1 MAKIT
6 VLGECMVELSPE
18 APTLAEGDGGAPLY
32 RMGFA
37 GDTFNT
43 AIYMARLGDAVAYCT
58 ALGQGDPFSEGV
70 LATMRREAMDTR
82 LIRQVE
88 NRLPGL
94 YAIVLDEHG
103 ERKFHYW
110 RERAPIR
117 DLFSA
122 HTADQLIEAAKA
134 SDLIYLS
141 GVTLAVIG
149 DIGRARLKD
158 ILAYV
163 HSLGVAVALDFNYRP
178 ALWPNAEAAR
188 AALDGVVPSCRYVS
202 LSSEDSRPLY
212 DREAEDLAG
221 EWAAAGTEVVAR
233 DESHAVN
240 VHRPDGR
247 TATLA
252 PGRVKAVDTTG
263 AGDSFNAAYLSSRLA
278 GLTID
283 ESVRRAHALAAAVV
297 TCKGA
302 IVPTASM
309 PVWVRE

>member
-6 VLGECMVELSPE
+6 VLGECMVELSPD
-18 APTLAEGDGGAPLY
+18 APNGSGDGGAPLY
-32 RMGFA
+32 RMGYA

-43 AIYMARLGDAVAYCT
+43 AIYMARLGDEVAYCT
-58 ALGQGDPFSEGV
+58 ALGQGDPFSDGV
-70 LATMRREAMDTR
+70 LSTMRREAIDTR
-82 LIRQVE
+82 LVRQIE

-134 SDLIYLS
+134 SDLVYLS

-163 HSLGVAVALDFNYRP
+163 HSLGIAVALDFNYRP
-178 ALWPNAEAAR
+178 ALWPSPEAAR
-188 AALDGVVPSCRYVS
+188 AALDGVVPACRYIS

-212 DREAEDLAG
+212 GREAEDLAA
-221 EWAAAGTEVVAR
+221 EWAVAGAEAVAR

-240 VHRPDGR
+240 IHRPDGR
-247 TATLA
+247 TATPA
-252 PGRVKAVDTTG
+252 PSRVTAVDTTG

-278 GLTID
+278 GLPIP
-283 ESVRRAHALAAAVV
+283 EAVARAHALAALVV
-297 TCKGA
+297 SHRGA
-302 IVPTASM
+302 ILPRGVAL
-309 PVWVRE
+309 EG

>member
-18 APTLAEGDGGAPLY
+18 ASHGASAGGAPLY
-32 RMGFA
+32 RMGYA

-43 AIYMARLGDAVAYCT
+43 AIYMARLGDDVAYCT

-82 LIRQVE
+82 LVRQVE

-94 YAIVLDEHG
+94 YAIVLDDAG

-110 RERAPIR
+110 RERALIR

-134 SDLIYLS
+134 SDLVYLS

-163 HSLGVAVALDFNYRP
+163 HSLGIAVSLDFNYRP
-178 ALWPNAEAAR
+178 ALWPSPEAAR
-188 AALDGVVPSCRYVS
+188 AALDGIVPSCRYVS

-212 DREAEDLAG
+212 GREAEDLAG
-221 EWAAAGTEVVAR
+221 EWAAAGAEVVAR

-240 VHRPDGR
+240 VHRPEGR
-247 TATLA
+247 TATPP

-263 AGDSFNAAYLSSRLA
+263 AGDSFNAAYLSARLA
-278 GLTID
+278 GLSI
-283 ESVRRAHALAAAVV
+283 EEAVARAHALAALVV
-297 TCKGA
+297 SHRGA
-302 IVPTASM
+302 ILPHGVALAS
-309 PVWVRE
+309 

>member
-1 MAKIT
+1 MARIT

-18 APTLAEGDGGAPLY
+18 GEGLH
-32 RMGFA
+32 RMGYA

-43 AIYMARLGDAVAYCT
+43 AVYLARLGDAVAYCT
-58 ALGQGDPFSEGV
+58 ALGQGDPFSDGA
-70 LATMRREAMDTR
+70 LAAMRREGLDTALVR
-82 LIRQVE
+82 EVE

-94 YAIVLDEHG
+94 YAIVLDDSG

-117 DLFSA
+117 DLFSQ
-122 HTADQLIEAAKA
+122 HTADQLIAAAKA
-134 SDLIYLS
+134 SDLVYLS

-178 ALWPNAEAAR
+178 ALWSSPEAAR
-188 AALDGVVPSCRYVS
+188 EALDGVVPSCRYVS

-212 DREAEDLAG
+212 GREAEDLAAQ
-221 EWAAAGTEVVAR
+221 WAATGAEVVAR

-240 VHRPDGR
+240 VHTPEGR
-247 TATLA
+247 VATLP
-252 PGRVKAVDTTG
+252 PGRVKALDTTG
-263 AGDSFNAAYLSSRLA
+263 AGDSFNAAYLASRLA
-278 GLTID
+278 GLPVETA
-283 ESVRRAHALAAAVV
+283 VARGHQLAAAVV

-302 IVPTASM
+302 IIPKASM
-309 PVWVRE
+309 PVWPRG

>member
-1 MAKIT
+1 
-6 VLGECMVELSPE
+6 MVELSPE
-18 APTLAEGDGGAPLY
+18 TPQAGTDGGAPLY

-43 AIYMARLGDAVAYCT
+43 AIYMARMGDEVAYCT

-70 LATMRREAMDTR
+70 LSAMRRETIDTR
-82 LIRQVE
+82 LVRQVE

-94 YAIVLDEHG
+94 YAIALDANG

-134 SDLIYLS
+134 SDLVYLS

-158 ILAYV
+158 ILTYV
-163 HSLGVAVALDFNYRP
+163 HAHGVAVSLDFNYRP
-178 ALWPNAEAAR
+178 ALWPSAEAAR
-188 AALDGVVPSCRYVS
+188 LALDGVVPACRYIS

-212 DREAEDLAG
+212 GREAEDLAA
-221 EWAAAGTEVVAR
+221 EWAAGGAEVVAR

-240 VHRPDGR
+240 VHRAEGR
-247 TATLA
+247 TST
-252 PGRVKAVDTTG
+252 PPPPRVRAIDTTG

-278 GLTID
+278 GLPIAD
-283 ESVRRAHALAAAVV
+283 SVRRGHALAATVV
-297 TCKGA
+297 QHKGA
-302 IVPTASM
+302 IVPEGSM
-309 PVWVRE
+309 PV

>member
-1 MAKIT
+1 VAKIT

-18 APTLAEGDGGAPLY
+18 TSDGGAPLY
-32 RMGFA
+32 RMGYA

-43 AIYMARLGDAVAYCT
+43 AIYMARLGDDVAYCT

-70 LATMRREAMDTR
+70 LSAMRRETMDTR
-82 LIRQVE
+82 LVRQVE

-94 YAIVLDEHG
+94 YAIVLDDHG

-134 SDLIYLS
+134 SDLVYLS
-141 GVTLAVIG
+141 GVTLSVIG
-149 DIGRARLKD
+149 DIGRARLRD
-158 ILAYV
+158 ILTYV
-163 HSLGVAVALDFNYRP
+163 HSHGVAVALDFNYRP
-178 ALWPNAEAAR
+178 ALWPNPEAAR
-188 AALDGVVPSCRYVS
+188 AALDGVVPACRYIS

-212 DREAEDLAG
+212 GREAEDLAA
-221 EWAAAGTEVVAR
+221 EWAAAGAEVVAR

-240 VHRPDGR
+240 VHTPEGR
-247 TATLA
+247 TATPA

-278 GLTID
+278 GKPIS
-283 ESVRRAHALAAAVV
+283 EAVRQAHALAALVV
-297 TCKGA
+297 SHRGA
-302 IVPTASM
+302 ILPHGATLDV
-309 PVWVRE
+309 

>member
-18 APTLAEGDGGAPLY
+18 APHGASDSGAPLY
-32 RMGFA
+32 RMGYA

-70 LATMRREAMDTR
+70 LSTMRREGLDTR
-82 LIRQVE
+82 LVRQVE

-134 SDLIYLS
+134 SDLVYLS

-163 HSLGVAVALDFNYRP
+163 HSLGIAVALDFNYRP
-178 ALWPNAEAAR
+178 ALWPSPEAAR
-188 AALDGVVPSCRYVS
+188 AALDGVVPACRYVS

-212 DREAEDLAG
+212 GREAEDLAG
-221 EWAAAGTEVVAR
+221 EWAAAGAEVVAR

-240 VHRPDGR
+240 VHRPEGR
-247 TATLA
+247 TAT
-252 PGRVKAVDTTG
+252 PSPDRVKAIDTTG

-278 GLTID
+278 GWSIAD
-283 ESVRRAHALAAAVV
+283 SVRRGHDLAATVV
-297 TCKGA
+297 RCKGA
-302 IVPTASM
+302 IVPADSM
-309 PVWVRE
+309 PVWVRG

>member
-18 APTLAEGDGGAPLY
+18 TADGGAPLY
-32 RMGFA
+32 RMGYA

-43 AIYMARLGDAVAYCT
+43 AIYMARLGDEVAYCT

-70 LATMRREAMDTR
+70 LSTMRREAMDTR
-82 LIRQVE
+82 LVRQVE

-94 YAIVLDEHG
+94 YAIVLDDHG

-134 SDLIYLS
+134 SDLVYLS

-158 ILAYV
+158 LLAYV
-163 HSLGVAVALDFNYRP
+163 HSRGVAVALDFNYRP
-178 ALWPNAEAAR
+178 ALWSNAEAAR
-188 AALDGVVPSCRYVS
+188 EALDGVVPSCRYVS

-212 DREAEDLAG
+212 DREAEDLAV
-221 EWAAAGTEVVAR
+221 EWAAAGAEVVAR
-233 DESHAVN
+233 DESHCVN

-247 TATLA
+247 TATPA

-278 GLTID
+278 GLPIP
-283 ESVRRAHALAAAVV
+283 EAVARAHALAALVV
-297 TCKGA
+297 SHRGA
-302 IVPTASM
+302 ILPHDVNVARAS
-309 PVWVRE
+309 

>member
-1 MAKIT
+1 MARIT

-18 APTLAEGDGGAPLY
+18 NADSVY

-43 AIYMARLGDAVAYCT
+43 AIYMARLGDEVAYCT

-70 LATMRREAMDTR
+70 LEAMRREGIDTR
-82 LIRQVE
+82 LVRQVE

-122 HTADQLIEAAKA
+122 HTADQLIEAARA
-134 SDLIYLS
+134 SDLVYLS

-158 ILAYV
+158 ILSYV
-163 HSLGVAVALDFNYRP
+163 HSHGVAVALDFNYRP
-178 ALWPNAEAAR
+178 ALWPSPEAAR
-188 AALDGVVPSCRYVS
+188 AALDGVVPACRYLS

-212 DREAEDLAG
+212 GREAEDLAA
-221 EWAAAGTEVVAR
+221 EWAVAGVEVVAR
-233 DESHAVN
+233 DESHSVN
-240 VHRPDGR
+240 VHRPEGR
-247 TATLA
+247 TGTPA
-252 PGRVKAVDTTG
+252 PARVKAVDTTG

-278 GLTID
+278 GLPIA
-283 ESVRRAHALAAAVV
+283 EAVRRGHDLAATVV
-297 TCKGA
+297 GCKGA
-302 IVPTASM
+302 IVQSGSM
-309 PVWVRE
+309 PVWARG

>member
-1 MAKIT
+1 MARIT

-18 APTLAEGDGGAPLY
+18 ASGDGPPLY
-32 RMGFA
+32 RMGYA

-43 AIYMARLGDAVAYCT
+43 AIYMARLGDEVAYCT

-70 LATMRREAMDTR
+70 MTTMRREAMDTR
-82 LIRQVE
+82 LVRQVE

-94 YAIVLDEHG
+94 YAIVLDDHG

-134 SDLIYLS
+134 SDLVYLS

-149 DIGRARLKD
+149 DIGRARLRD
-158 ILAYV
+158 ILTYV
-163 HSLGVAVALDFNYRP
+163 HSHGVAVALDFNYRP
-178 ALWPNAEAAR
+178 ALWPNPEAAR
-188 AALDGVVPSCRYVS
+188 AALDGVVPACRYIS

-212 DREAEDLAG
+212 HREAEDLAA
-221 EWAAAGTEVVAR
+221 EWAAAGAEVVAR

-247 TATLA
+247 TATAA

-278 GLTID
+278 GQSIAA
-283 ESVRRAHALAAAVV
+283 SVGRAHALAALVV
-297 TCKGA
+297 SHRGA
-302 IVPTASM
+302 ILPPESSLDGLRST
-309 PVWVRE
+309 

>member
-1 MAKIT
+1 MARIT

-18 APTLAEGDGGAPLY
+18 AAEGSGDGGAPLY

-43 AIYMARLGDAVAYCT
+43 AIYMARLGDEVAYCT

-70 LATMRREAMDTR
+70 LSAMRRERIDTR
-82 LIRQVE
+82 LVRQVE

-94 YAIVLDEHG
+94 YAIVLDDAG

-134 SDLIYLS
+134 SDLVYLS

-178 ALWPNAEAAR
+178 ALWPSAEAAR
-188 AALDGVVPSCRYVS
+188 AALDGVVPACRYIS

-212 DREAEDLAG
+212 GREAEELAA
-221 EWAAAGTEVVAR
+221 EWAAAGAEVVAR

-240 VHRPDGR
+240 VYLPEGR
-247 TATLA
+247 TATTA

-278 GLTID
+278 GVSIGD
-283 ESVRRAHALAAAVV
+283 SVKRAHELAAAVV

-302 IVPTASM
+302 IVPAGSM
-309 PVWVRE
+309 PVWARA

>member
-18 APTLAEGDGGAPLY
+18 GEGLH

-43 AIYMARLGDAVAYCT
+43 AVYLARLGDAVAYCT
-58 ALGQGDPFSEGV
+58 ALGQGDPFSEGA
-70 LATMRREAMDTR
+70 LAAMRREGLDTR
-82 LIRQVE
+82 LVREVE
-88 NRLPGL
+88 GRLPGL
-94 YAIVLDEHG
+94 YAIVLDENG

-117 DLFSA
+117 DLFSQ
-122 HTADQLIEAAKA
+122 HTGDQLIAAAKA
-134 SDLIYLS
+134 SDLVYLS

-178 ALWPNAEAAR
+178 ALWAGAEAAR
-188 AALDGVVPSCRYVS
+188 EALDGVVPSCRYIS

-212 DREAEDLAG
+212 GREAEDLAV
-221 EWAAAGTEVVAR
+221 EWAKAGAEVVAR

-240 VHRPDGR
+240 VHTPEGR
-247 TATLA
+247 IATPA
-252 PGRVKAVDTTG
+252 PGRVQALDTTG
-263 AGDSFNAAYLSSRLA
+263 AGDSFNAAYLASRLA
-278 GLTID
+278 GLPVETAV
-283 ESVRRAHALAAAVV
+283 SRGHQLAAAVV
-297 TCKGA
+297 THKGA
-302 IVPTASM
+302 IVPTAAM
-309 PVWVRE
+309 PVWSRG

>member
-1 MAKIT
+1 MARIT

-18 APTLAEGDGGAPLY
+18 AGDGGAPLY

-43 AIYMARLGDAVAYCT
+43 AIYMARLGDQVAYCT

-70 LATMRREAMDTR
+70 LAAMRREGMDTQ
-82 LIRQVE
+82 LVRQVE

-94 YAIVLDEHG
+94 YAIVLDDHG

-134 SDLIYLS
+134 SDLVYLS

-149 DIGRARLKD
+149 DIGRARLRD

-163 HSLGVAVALDFNYRP
+163 HSHGVAVALDFNYRP
-178 ALWPNAEAAR
+178 ALWPSAEAAR
-188 AALDGVVPSCRYVS
+188 AALDGVVPACRYVS

-212 DREAEDLAG
+212 GREAEDLAA
-221 EWAAAGTEVVAR
+221 EWAAAGAEVVAR

-247 TATLA
+247 TATPA
-252 PGRVKAVDTTG
+252 PARVKAVDTTG

-278 GLTID
+278 GATIA
-283 ESVRRAHALAAAVV
+283 EAVARAHALAGIVV
-297 TCKGA
+297 CHRGA
-302 IVPTASM
+302 IVAPEVDLTSL
-309 PVWVRE
+309 V

>member
-18 APTLAEGDGGAPLY
+18 APPKMEEGGGAPLY

-43 AIYMARLGDAVAYCT
+43 AIYMARLGDRVAYCT
-58 ALGQGDPFSEGV
+58 ALGQGDPFSDGV
-70 LATMRREAMDTR
+70 LSAMRREGIDTR
-82 LIRQVE
+82 LVRQVE

-122 HTADQLIEAAKA
+122 HTADQLIEAARA
-134 SDLIYLS
+134 SDLVYLS

-163 HSLGVAVALDFNYRP
+163 HSHGVAVALDFNYRP
-178 ALWPNAEAAR
+178 ALWPSAEAAR
-188 AALDGVVPSCRYVS
+188 AALDGVVPACRYIS

-212 DREAEDLAG
+212 GREAEDLAA
-221 EWAAAGTEVVAR
+221 EWASGGAEVVAR

-240 VHRPDGR
+240 VHDANGR
-247 TATLA
+247 TATPA
-252 PGRVKAVDTTG
+252 PPRVQAVDTTG
-263 AGDSFNAAYLSSRLA
+263 AGDSFNAAYLSSRLS
-278 GLTID
+278 GLSIV
-283 ESVRRAHALAAAVV
+283 ESVSRGHELAATVV
-297 TCKGA
+297 RCKGA
-302 IVPTASM
+302 IVPAPSM
-309 PVWVRE
+309 PAWARG

>member
-1 MAKIT
+1 MARIT

-18 APTLAEGDGGAPLY
+18 SSDSLY

-43 AIYMARLGDAVAYCT
+43 AIYMARLGDEVAYCT

-70 LATMRREAMDTR
+70 LSAMRREGIHTG
-82 LIRQVE
+82 LVRQVE

-134 SDLIYLS
+134 SGLVYLS

-163 HSLGVAVALDFNYRP
+163 HSHGVAVALDFNYRP
-178 ALWPNAEAAR
+178 ALWPSPEAAR
-188 AALDGVVPSCRYVS
+188 AALDGVVPSCRYIS

-212 DREAEDLAG
+212 GREAEDLAA
-221 EWAAAGTEVVAR
+221 EWAAAGAEVVAR

-240 VHRPDGR
+240 VHQPEGR
-247 TATLA
+247 TATPPPA
-252 PGRVKAVDTTG
+252 RVKAVDTTG

-278 GLTID
+278 GLSIA
-283 ESVRRAHALAAAVV
+283 ESVRRGHDLAATVV
-297 TCKGA
+297 CCKGA
-302 IVPTASM
+302 IVPADSM

>member
-1 MAKIT
+1 MARIT
-6 VLGECMVELSPE
+6 VLGECMVEMSP
-18 APTLAEGDGGAPLY
+18 DGQSDDGAPRY

-43 AIYMARLGDAVAYCT
+43 AVYMARLGDEVAYCT

-70 LATMRREAMDTR
+70 LAAMRREGLDTR
-82 LIRQVE
+82 LVRE
-88 NRLPGL
+88 ASNRLPGL
-94 YAIVLDEHG
+94 YAIVLDASG

-117 DLFSA
+117 DLFSQ

-134 SDLIYLS
+134 SDLVYLS

-178 ALWPNAEAAR
+178 ALWPSPEAAR
-188 AALDGVVPSCRYVS
+188 DALDGVTPSCRYIS

-212 DREAEDLAG
+212 GREAEDLAAQ
-221 EWAAAGTEVVAR
+221 WAALGAEVVAR

-240 VHRPDGR
+240 VHRPEGC
-247 TATLA
+247 TVTSA
-252 PGRVKAVDTTG
+252 PERVKALDTTG
-263 AGDSFNAAYLSSRLA
+263 AGDSFNAAYLSARMAGMPIETAVARAHRLA
-278 GLTID
+278 AIV
-283 ESVRRAHALAAAVV
+283 VRCR
-297 TCKGA
+297 GA
-302 IVPTASM
+302 IAPHETTLRLDAS
-309 PVWVRE
+309 

>member
-18 APTLAEGDGGAPLY
+18 APHGASEGGAPLY
-32 RMGFA
+32 RMGYA

-70 LATMRREAMDTR
+70 LSTMRREGLDTR
-82 LIRQVE
+82 LVRQVE

-134 SDLIYLS
+134 SDLVYLS

-163 HSLGVAVALDFNYRP
+163 HSLGIAVALDFNYRP
-178 ALWPNAEAAR
+178 ALWPSPEAAR
-188 AALDGVVPSCRYVS
+188 AALDGVVPACRYVS

-212 DREAEDLAG
+212 GREAEDLAG
-221 EWAAAGTEVVAR
+221 EWAAAGAEVVAR

-240 VHRPDGR
+240 VHRPEGR
-247 TATLA
+247 TAT
-252 PGRVKAVDTTG
+252 PSPDRVKAIDTTG

-278 GLTID
+278 GWSIAD
-283 ESVRRAHALAAAVV
+283 SVRRGHDLAATVV
-297 TCKGA
+297 RCKGA
-302 IVPTASM
+302 IVPADSM
-309 PVWVRE
+309 PVWVRG

>member
-6 VLGECMVELSPE
+6 VLGECMVEMSP
-18 APTLAEGDGGAPLY
+18 DGSSDDGAPRY

-43 AIYMARLGDAVAYCT
+43 AVYMSRLGDEVAYCT

-70 LATMRREAMDTR
+70 LGAMRREGLDTR
-82 LIRQVE
+82 LVRE
-88 NRLPGL
+88 ASNRLPGL
-94 YAIVLDEHG
+94 YAIVLDDSG

-117 DLFSA
+117 DLFSE

-134 SDLIYLS
+134 SDLVYLS

-178 ALWPNAEAAR
+178 ALWPNPEAAR
-188 AALDGVVPSCRYVS
+188 AALDGVVPSCRYIS

-212 DREAEDLAG
+212 GREAEDLAV
-221 EWAAAGTEVVAR
+221 EWSALGAEVVAR

-240 VHRPDGR
+240 VHCPEGR
-247 TATLA
+247 IATPA
-252 PGRVKAVDTTG
+252 PPRVKALDTTG
-263 AGDSFNAAYLSSRLA
+263 AGDSFNAAYLSARMAGLPVETAVARAHRLA
-278 GLTID
+278 AI
-283 ESVRRAHALAAAVV
+283 VV
-297 TCKGA
+297 CCRGA
-302 IVPTASM
+302 IVPHGTPLRLDLS
-309 PVWVRE
+309 

>member
-1 MAKIT
+1 MARIT

-18 APTLAEGDGGAPLY
+18 TSDGGAPLY

-43 AIYMARLGDAVAYCT
+43 AIYMARQGDQVAYCT
-58 ALGQGDPFSEGV
+58 ALGRGDPFSEGV
-70 LATMRREAMDTR
+70 LAAMRREGMDTR
-82 LIRQVE
+82 LVRQVE

-94 YAIVLDEHG
+94 YAIVLDDRG

-134 SDLIYLS
+134 GDLVYLS

-163 HSLGVAVALDFNYRP
+163 HSHGVAVALDFNYRP
-178 ALWPNAEAAR
+178 ALWPSPEAAR
-188 AALDGVVPSCRYVS
+188 EALDGVVPSCRYIS

-212 DREAEDLAG
+212 GREAEDLAS
-221 EWAAAGTEVVAR
+221 EWAANGAEVVAR

-240 VHRPDGR
+240 VHRSDGR
-247 TATLA
+247 TATPP

-278 GLTID
+278 GEPIS
-283 ESVRRAHALAAAVV
+283 EAVRRAHALAALVV
-297 TCKGA
+297 SHRGA
-302 IVPTASM
+302 ILPSGATIDA
-309 PVWVRE
+309 

>member
-1 MAKIT
+1 MARIT

-18 APTLAEGDGGAPLY
+18 GEGLH

-43 AIYMARLGDAVAYCT
+43 AVYMARLGDAVAYCT
-58 ALGQGDPFSEGV
+58 ALGKGDPFSDGA
-70 LATMRREAMDTR
+70 LAAMRREGLDTR
-82 LIRQVE
+82 LVREAE

-94 YAIVLDEHG
+94 YAIVLDETG

-117 DLFSA
+117 DLFSQ
-122 HTADQLIEAAKA
+122 HTADQLIAAAKA
-134 SDLIYLS
+134 SDLVYLS

-178 ALWPNAEAAR
+178 ALWASPEAAR
-188 AALDGVVPSCRYVS
+188 EALDGVVPACRYVS

-212 DREAEDLAG
+212 GREAEDLAA
-221 EWAAAGTEVVAR
+221 EWAAPRPGFGAEVVAR

-240 VHRPDGR
+240 VHTPEGR
-247 TATLA
+247 IATPA
-252 PGRVKAVDTTG
+252 PVRVKALDTTG

-278 GLTID
+278 GLPVEAAVGRGHD
-283 ESVRRAHALAAAVV
+283 LAAAVV

-302 IVPTASM
+302 IIPKASM
-309 PVWVRE
+309 PLWSRG

>member
-1 MAKIT
+1 MARIT

-18 APTLAEGDGGAPLY
+18 AGDGGAPLY

-43 AIYMARLGDAVAYCT
+43 AIYMARLGDQVAYCT

-70 LATMRREAMDTR
+70 LAAMRREGMDTQ
-82 LIRQVE
+82 LVRQVE

-134 SDLIYLS
+134 SDLVYLS

-149 DIGRARLKD
+149 DIGRARLRD

-163 HSLGVAVALDFNYRP
+163 HSHGVPVALDFNYRP
-178 ALWPNAEAAR
+178 ALWPSAEAAR
-188 AALDGVVPSCRYVS
+188 AALDGVVPACRYIS

-212 DREAEDLAG
+212 GREAEDLAAD
-221 EWAAAGTEVVAR
+221 WAAAGAEVVAR
-233 DESHAVN
+233 DESHCVN
-240 VHRPDGR
+240 VHRPEGR
-247 TATLA
+247 MATPA
-252 PGRVKAVDTTG
+252 PGRIKAVDTTG

-278 GLTID
+278 GKPIS
-283 ESVRRAHALAAAVV
+283 EAVAKAHAVAALVV
-297 TCKGA
+297 AHRGA
-302 IVPTASM
+302 ILPSGVSLPA
-309 PVWVRE
+309 

>member
-1 MAKIT
+1 MARIT
-6 VLGECMVELSPE
+6 VLGECMVEMSP
-18 APTLAEGDGGAPLY
+18 DGSSDDGVPRY

-43 AIYMARLGDAVAYCT
+43 AVYMSRLGDEVAYCT

-70 LATMRREAMDTR
+70 LSAMRRERLDTR
-82 LIRQVE
+82 LVREAQ

-94 YAIVLDEHG
+94 YAIVLDHSG

-117 DLFSA
+117 DLFSE

-134 SDLIYLS
+134 SDLVYLS

-178 ALWPNAEAAR
+178 ALWASPEAAR
-188 AALDGVVPSCRYVS
+188 AALDGVVPSCRYIS

-212 DREAEDLAG
+212 GREAEELAAQWTKQG
-221 EWAAAGTEVVAR
+221 AEVVAR

-240 VHRPDGR
+240 VHRPEGR
-247 TATLA
+247 IATPA
-252 PGRVKAVDTTG
+252 PPRVKALDTTG
-263 AGDSFNAAYLSSRLA
+263 AGDSFNAAYLSARMAGLPVETAVARAHRLA
-278 GLTID
+278 AI
-283 ESVRRAHALAAAVV
+283 VV
-297 TCKGA
+297 CHRGA
-302 IVPTASM
+302 IAPHGVPLRLDVS
-309 PVWVRE
+309 

>member
-1 MAKIT
+1 
-6 VLGECMVELSPE
+6 MVELSPE
-18 APTLAEGDGGAPLY
+18 SADSLY

-43 AIYMARLGDAVAYCT
+43 AIYMARLGDEVAYCT

-70 LATMRREAMDTR
+70 LSAMRREGIDTR
-82 LIRQVE
+82 LVRQVE

-134 SDLIYLS
+134 SGLVYLS
-141 GVTLAVIG
+141 GVTLAVVG

-163 HSLGVAVALDFNYRP
+163 HSLGIAVALDFNYRP
-178 ALWPNAEAAR
+178 ALWPSTEAAR
-188 AALDGVVPSCRYVS
+188 AALDGVVPSCRYIS

-212 DREAEDLAG
+212 GREAEDLAA
-221 EWAAAGTEVVAR
+221 EWAAAGAEVVAR

-240 VHRPDGR
+240 VHQPDGR
-247 TATLA
+247 TATPP

-278 GLTID
+278 GLSIT
-283 ESVRRAHALAAAVV
+283 ESVRRAHDLAATVV
-297 TCKGA
+297 RCKGA
-302 IVPTASM
+302 IVPAGSM

>member
-18 APTLAEGDGGAPLY
+18 ASDGGAPLY
-32 RMGFA
+32 RMGYA

-43 AIYMARLGDAVAYCT
+43 AIYMARLGDEVAYCT

-82 LIRQVE
+82 LVRQVE

-134 SDLIYLS
+134 SDLVYLS

-158 ILAYV
+158 VLTYV
-163 HSLGVAVALDFNYRP
+163 HSHGVAVALDFNYRP
-178 ALWPNAEAAR
+178 ALWPSAEAAR
-188 AALDGVVPSCRYVS
+188 AALDGVVPACRYVS

-212 DREAEDLAG
+212 GREAEDLAS
-221 EWAAAGTEVVAR
+221 EWAAAGAEVVAR

-247 TATLA
+247 TETPA
-252 PGRVKAVDTTG
+252 PSRVKAVDTTG

-278 GLTID
+278 GLSIGD
-283 ESVRRAHALAAAVV
+283 SVKRGHDLAGTVV
-297 TCKGA
+297 GCKGA
-302 IVPTASM
+302 IVAADSM
-309 PVWVRE
+309 PVWARG

>member
-1 MAKIT
+1 MARIT

-18 APTLAEGDGGAPLY
+18 AGDGGAPLY

-43 AIYMARLGDAVAYCT
+43 AIYMARLGDQVAYCT

-70 LATMRREAMDTR
+70 LAAMRREAMDTQ
-82 LIRQVE
+82 LVRQVE

-134 SDLIYLS
+134 SDLVYLS

-149 DIGRARLKD
+149 DIGRARLRD

-163 HSLGVAVALDFNYRP
+163 HSHGVPVALDFNYRP
-178 ALWPNAEAAR
+178 ALWPSAEAAR
-188 AALDGVVPSCRYVS
+188 AALDGVVPACRYIS

-212 DREAEDLAG
+212 GREAEDLAAD
-221 EWAAAGTEVVAR
+221 WAAAGAEVVAR
-233 DESHAVN
+233 DESHCVN
-240 VHRPDGR
+240 VHRPEGR
-247 TATLA
+247 MATPA
-252 PGRVKAVDTTG
+252 PGRIKAVDTTG

-278 GLTID
+278 GKPISD
-283 ESVRRAHALAAAVV
+283 AVAKAHAVAALVV
-297 TCKGA
+297 AHRGA
-302 IVPTASM
+302 ILPSGVSLPA
-309 PVWVRE
+309 

>member
-1 MAKIT
+1 MARIT

-18 APTLAEGDGGAPLY
+18 SADSLY

-43 AIYMARLGDAVAYCT
+43 AIYMARLGDEVAYCT

-70 LATMRREAMDTR
+70 LSAMRREGIDTR
-82 LIRQVE
+82 LVRQVE

-134 SDLIYLS
+134 SGLVYLS
-141 GVTLAVIG
+141 GVTLAVVG

-178 ALWPNAEAAR
+178 ALWPSPEAAR
-188 AALDGVVPSCRYVS
+188 AALDGVVPSCRYIS

-212 DREAEDLAG
+212 GREAEDLAA
-221 EWAAAGTEVVAR
+221 EWAAAGAEVVAR

-240 VHRPDGR
+240 VHQPEGR
-247 TATLA
+247 TATPP

-278 GLTID
+278 GLSID
-283 ESVRRAHALAAAVV
+283 ESVRRAHALAATVV
-297 TCKGA
+297 CCKGA
-302 IVPTASM
+302 IIPADSM

>member
-18 APTLAEGDGGAPLY
+18 GEGLH

-43 AIYMARLGDAVAYCT
+43 AVYMARLGDAVAYCT
-58 ALGQGDPFSEGV
+58 ALGKGDPFSEGA
-70 LATMRREAMDTR
+70 LAAMRREGLDTSLVR
-82 LIRQVE
+82 EAE

-94 YAIVLDEHG
+94 YAIVLDDSG

-117 DLFSA
+117 DLFSQ
-122 HTADQLIEAAKA
+122 HTADQLIAAAKA
-134 SDLIYLS
+134 SDLVYLS

-178 ALWPNAEAAR
+178 ALWASPEAAR
-188 AALDGVVPSCRYVS
+188 EALDGVVPSCRYVS

-212 DREAEDLAG
+212 GREAEELAA
-221 EWAAAGTEVVAR
+221 EWAAAGGEVVAR

-240 VHRPDGR
+240 VHTPANSSQGGR
-247 TATLA
+247 IATPA
-252 PGRVKAVDTTG
+252 PTRVKALDTTG

-278 GLTID
+278 GLPVETAVARGHD
-283 ESVRRAHALAAAVV
+283 LAAAVV
-297 TCKGA
+297 TRKGA
-302 IVPTASM
+302 IIPTTSM
-309 PVWVRE
+309 PIWPRG

>member
-18 APTLAEGDGGAPLY
+18 ASDGGAPLY
-32 RMGFA
+32 RMGYA

-70 LATMRREAMDTR
+70 LSTMCREGIDAR
-82 LIRQVE
+82 LVRQVA

-94 YAIVLDEHG
+94 YAIVLDGHG
-103 ERKFHYW
+103 ERTFHYW

-134 SDLIYLS
+134 SDLVYLS

-163 HSLGVAVALDFNYRP
+163 HAHGVAVALDFNYRP
-178 ALWPNAEAAR
+178 ALWPSAEAAR
-188 AALDGVVPSCRYVS
+188 AALDGVVPACRYIS

-212 DREAEDLAG
+212 GREAEALAA
-221 EWAAAGTEVVAR
+221 EWAQAGAEVVAR

-240 VHRPDGR
+240 VHRPQGR
-247 TATLA
+247 TVTPA

-263 AGDSFNAAYLSSRLA
+263 AGDSFNAAYLSSRLS
-278 GLTID
+278 GLAID
-283 ESVRRAHALAAAVV
+283 QAVRRAHALAAQVV
-297 TCKGA
+297 SHRGA
-302 IVPTASM
+302 ILPHGLALAV
-309 PVWVRE
+309 

>member
-1 MAKIT
+1 MARIT
-6 VLGECMVELSPE
+6 VLGECMVEMSP
-18 APTLAEGDGGAPLY
+18 DGQSDDGAPRY

-43 AIYMARLGDAVAYCT
+43 AVYMARLGDDVAYCT

-70 LATMRREAMDTR
+70 LAAMRREGLDTR
-82 LIRQVE
+82 LVREAQ

-94 YAIVLDEHG
+94 YAIVLDGSG

-117 DLFSA
+117 DLFSE

-134 SDLIYLS
+134 SDLVYLS

-178 ALWPNAEAAR
+178 ALWSNPEAAR
-188 AALDGVVPSCRYVS
+188 SALDGVVPSCRYIS

-212 DREAEDLAG
+212 GREAEDLAA
-221 EWAAAGTEVVAR
+221 EWAVLGAEVVAR

-240 VHRPDGR
+240 IHRPEGR
-247 TATLA
+247 TATPA

-278 GLTID
+278 GLPIETA
-283 ESVRRAHALAAAVV
+283 VARAHRLASIVV
-297 TCKGA
+297 GCRGA
-302 IVPTASM
+302 IVPHGTELRLDV
-309 PVWVRE
+309 P

>member
-1 MAKIT
+1 MARIT

-18 APTLAEGDGGAPLY
+18 GEGLH
-32 RMGFA
+32 RMGYA

-43 AIYMARLGDAVAYCT
+43 AVYLARLGDAVAYCT
-58 ALGQGDPFSEGV
+58 ALGQGDPFSEGA
-70 LATMRREAMDTR
+70 LAAMRREGLDTALVR
-82 LIRQVE
+82 EVE

-94 YAIVLDEHG
+94 YAIVLDEAG
-103 ERKFHYW
+103 ERHFHYW

-117 DLFSA
+117 DLFSQ
-122 HTADQLIEAAKA
+122 HTADQLIAAAKA
-134 SDLIYLS
+134 SDLVYLS

-178 ALWPNAEAAR
+178 ALWASPQAAR
-188 AALDGVVPSCRYVS
+188 EALDGVVPSCRYIS

-212 DREAEDLAG
+212 GREAEDLAA
-221 EWAAAGTEVVAR
+221 EWAAAGAEVVAR

-240 VHRPDGR
+240 VHTAPFQGLGGR
-247 TATLA
+247 IATPA
-252 PGRVKAVDTTG
+252 PQRVKALDTTG
-263 AGDSFNAAYLSSRLA
+263 AGDSFNAAYLASRLA
-278 GLTID
+278 GLPVETA
-283 ESVRRAHALAAAVV
+283 VARGHQLAAAVV

-302 IVPTASM
+302 IIPKGSM
-309 PVWVRE
+309 PVWTRG